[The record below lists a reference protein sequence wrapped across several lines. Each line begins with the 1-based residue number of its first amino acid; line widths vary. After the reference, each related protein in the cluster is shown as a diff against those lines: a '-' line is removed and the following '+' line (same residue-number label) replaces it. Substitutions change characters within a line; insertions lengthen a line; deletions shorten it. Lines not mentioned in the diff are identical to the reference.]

1 MKKGFP
7 EKILKKKRPTHPIKT
22 KKIIVAVI
30 LIMINIRCFFKY
42 SRSLNFPR
50 TAWKKLSYHQNA
62 AAVDFHPNFST
73 SDRKKLFSFSGTEI
87 LKLFGETILRISSVI
102 SKEKY
107 ESTSGK

>member
-1 MKKGFP
+1 MR
-7 EKILKKKRPTHPIKT
+7 RPHPTKN
-22 KKIIVAVI
+22 KKIITSVI
-30 LIMINIRCFFKY
+30 LIMINRRCFQIFTVIEFSTHRVEKVIY
-42 SRSLNFPR
+42 P
-50 TAWKKLSYHQNA
+50 QNA